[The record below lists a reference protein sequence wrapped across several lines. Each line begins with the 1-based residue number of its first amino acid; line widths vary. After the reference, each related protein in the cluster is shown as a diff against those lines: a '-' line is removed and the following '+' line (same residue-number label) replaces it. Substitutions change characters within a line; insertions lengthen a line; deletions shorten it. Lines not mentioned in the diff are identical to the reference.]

1 MYCLIYFDTE
11 DFISAPDSP
20 VHRLPGQMAEIM
32 TKHGLPGCFHI
43 HGEKA
48 RFMERHGQT
57 DVIAAIRKHDV
68 SLHYDRGSMH
78 PTTAEEVSELDWFR
92 GVDRVLHR
100 ETNGFRDLQRIF
112 GKCRALTQHG
122 GTFAAQIV
130 YAAGRLGKPFFY
142 SPFRLPGREVVWFCN
157 NLLFGGYRASFYFD
171 PYYRDT
177 PQFEKSL
184 AQVDDHIRQ
193 RSNTHDLTCM
203 FGCHPVI
210 TMMQRFPDAINFAD
224 GATPPPEQWQPPVPV
239 EGVSIPLILENFE
252 RLVVKLVGQPNVEWT
267 NVAGITQRYH
277 RGPAVVSDDE
287 LLRGAHAVVDHGGPT
302 YTDTLSAGELLVL
315 LARRALSSS
324 ERHEVPQVMGPVEDV
339 IEPAADALPNT
350 ACTDVFA
357 RELLEVSLETGYLPH
372 IVSGGNQPISP
383 ATALLLLACRATGR
397 SLPPP
402 EARQL
407 SVNAIPGVSEAVENV
422 AKYKKWCCHGAR
434 YHQPGIIEPFR
445 RQCWTLK
452 PACESHDYGADV
464 LALRPSGLGV
474 STCGGIGG

>member
-11 DFISAPDSP
+11 DFISAADSP

-57 DVIAAIRKHDV
+57 DVIEAIRKHDV

-92 GVDRVLHR
+92 GVDRVLYR
-100 ETNGFRDLQRIF
+100 EAGGFRDLQRIF
-112 GKCRALTQHG
+112 GKCSGLTQHG
-122 GTFAAQIV
+122 GTFAAPIV

-171 PYYRDT
+171 PNYRDT
-177 PQFEKSL
+177 PRFEKSL

-193 RSNTHDLTCM
+193 RTEAYDLTCM

-210 TMMQRFPDAINFAD
+210 TMMQRFPDAINFIN
-224 GATPPPEQWQPPVPV
+224 GATPSPDQWQPPVPV

-277 RGPAVVSDDE
+277 RAPAVVSDDE

-302 YTDTLSAGELLVL
+302 YTETLSAGELLVL
-315 LARRALSSS
+315 LARRVAAPSDTYD
-324 ERHEVPQVMGPVEDV
+324 VPEVMGPVEDSV
-339 IEPAADALPNT
+339 EPRTDTMPDAACAEGL
-350 ACTDVFA
+350 A
-357 RELLEVSLETGYLPH
+357 RELAGVSQETGYLPPA
-372 IVSGGNQPISP
+372 VSGGNQLISP
-383 ATALLLLACRATGR
+383 EAGLLLLACRATGT
-397 SLPPP
+397 SLPAP
-402 EARQL
+402 EDRQL
-407 SVNAIPGVSEAVENV
+407 SIDTIPGVSEAIENV
-422 AKYKKWCCHGAR
+422 TKYEKWCCHGPR

-452 PACESHDYGADV
+452 PAYEPHDYGPGV
-464 LALRPSGLGV
+464 LAFRP
-474 STCGGIGG
+474 